1 MEVGRS
7 GYVRSAGCN
16 RSVFY
21 KMGIKSSENKS
32 EYGLEMERFSD
43 HVLIWER
50 SDYNS
55 SPNRV

>member
-1 MEVGRS
+1 MEVGKS
-7 GYVRSAGCN
+7 GYERSACSN

-32 EYGLEMERFSD
+32 GYGLEMERFSD

-50 SDYNS
+50 SEYDT